1 MKSPAFESE
10 SNNNVFFIDQ
20 QRILLK
26 NGEYSLELIVW
37 DMKSD
42 FTKTHTEIIT
52 INYDNISI
60 SDIQLID
67 NYSIAETEDVLT
79 KSGYSL
85 SPFISN
91 FYSKSINELTYY
103 VEVYNTKQLA
113 EGKYVLH
120 TYIESFETN
129 VPLYDYNKILIIG
142 MGGSAIG
149 GDFARR
155 IIQNQSSVPMF
166 ILRDYS
172 LEYIITWFF
181 LIFMFRIENI
191 KQVSF

>member
-1 MKSPAFESE
+1 MQADFSNTHSE
-10 SNNNVFFIDQ
+10 
-20 QRILLK
+20 K
-26 NGEYSLELIVW
+26 
-37 DMKSD
+37 
-42 FTKTHTEIIT
+42 IT
-52 INYDNISI
+52 IDYDNISI

-129 VPLYDYNKILIIG
+129 VPLYDYNKML
-142 MGGSAIG
+142 
-149 GDFARR
+149 RK
-155 IIQNQSSVPMF
+155 SS
-166 ILRDYS
+166 
-172 LEYIITWFF
+172 
-181 LIFMFRIENI
+181 
-191 KQVSF
+191 